1 MLTIHDLHFQNEIVP
16 LFDHVYNE
24 YARDVLLQWMT
35 DRPSSVSEIYSR
47 QAILKALIR
56 HEHLFRPFAYTRTE
70 FHESFSY
77 LKEVGARDRTSFL
90 FSRHRRSR
98 EIGQLSN
105 LFIFFDKIDNAWF
118 RALHAEEFP
127 DEFRVTVTR
136 IRQLF
141 DDLDVHH
148 NNEIVRTRS
157 LAATELPR
165 LTRLI
170 KEKVRNGEVDVFWND
185 FFFFEACLSFAKG
198 IVKHQFHFPTF
209 IEDGLSIKGFY
220 HPLIH
225 NPVVNDIEVT
235 EAVTLITG
243 PNMSGKSTLL
253 KAVGLCVTLAH
264 LGLAVPAK
272 KCELAWFDVISIAIN
287 LNDDILNGY
296 SHFMTEVMNLKSVL
310 LQARET
316 RRCFAVFDELF
327 RGTNPEDALA
337 ISQLTISGLT
347 QFKGS
352 CFFISTHLHQLKES
366 TLANQE
372 VRTHYI
378 ECQLVRNKPVFTYA
392 LREGWSDLRIGQVI
406 FEQEG
411 LNDLLGGTAGPSETP
426 GRYEGTETP
435 GRSDRT
441 EMAGLTDRAV
451 TPTRSNLS
459 RTSESGHFIVS
470 PADDFF
476 SVPRLII

>member
-1 MLTIHDLHFQNEIVP
+1 MLTVQDLHFQNEIVP

-35 DRPSSVSEIYSR
+35 DRPSSVGEIYSR
-47 QAILKALIR
+47 QSILKALIR
-56 HEHLFRPFAYTRTE
+56 QDHLFRPFAYTRTE
-70 FHESFSY
+70 FHETFSY
-77 LKEVGARDRTSFL
+77 LKEIAVRDRTSFL

-105 LFIFFDKIDNAWF
+105 LFIFFHKIDVAWF
-118 RALHAEEFP
+118 RGLKMEEFP
-127 DEFRVTVTR
+127 KEFQSVIVR
-136 IRQLF
+136 IRKLF
-141 DDLDVHH
+141 EDLDVYG

-157 LAATELPR
+157 LAGTELPR

-170 KEKVRNGEVDVFWND
+170 RGKVGSGEVDAFWND
-185 FFFFEACLSFAKG
+185 FFFFEACLSLAKG
-198 IVKHQFHFPTF
+198 IVKHQFQFPSF
-209 IEDGLSIKGFY
+209 IEEGLFIKGFY

-235 EAVTLITG
+235 STVTLITG

-253 KAVGLCVTLAH
+253 KSIGLCVTLAH
-264 LGLAVPAK
+264 LGLAVPAE
-272 KCELAWFDVISIAIN
+272 KCELPWFDVIAIAIN

-337 ISQLTISGLT
+337 ISRLTIAGLS
-347 QFKGS
+347 QINGS
-352 CFFISTHLHQLKES
+352 SFFISTHLHQLKES
-366 TLANQE
+366 ALANDN
-372 VRTHYI
+372 VRAHHI
-378 ECQLVRNKPVFTYA
+378 DCQLIRNKPVFTYL
-392 LREGWSDLRIGQVI
+392 LREGWSDLRIGQII

-411 LNDLLGGTAGPSETP
+411 LNNLLDGSSDTIDQANKSNTSIVASQLVFGGSPKA
-426 GRYEGTETP
+426 
-435 GRSDRT
+435 SDS
-441 EMAGLTDRAV
+441 AH
-451 TPTRSNLS
+451 P
-459 RTSESGHFIVS
+459 IVS
-470 PADDFF
+470 QTDNFF
-476 SVPRLII
+476 AVPRFII

>member
-1 MLTIHDLHFQNEIVP
+1 MLTVHDLHFQNEIVP

-35 DRPSSVSEIYSR
+35 DRPSSVAGIYAR

-56 HEHLFRPFAYTRTE
+56 HDHLFRPFAYTRIE
-70 FHESFSY
+70 FHETFSY
-77 LKEVGARDRTSFL
+77 LKEIGARDRSSFL
-90 FSRHRRSR
+90 LSRVRRSR
-98 EIGQLSN
+98 EIGQLTN
-105 LFIFFDKIDNAWF
+105 LFIFFHKIDDAWF
-118 RALHAEEFP
+118 RALQVEEFP
-127 DEFRVTVTR
+127 DEFRPTIMR

-141 DDLDVHH
+141 EDLDVHR

-157 LAATELPR
+157 LAITELPR

-170 KEKVRNGEVDVFWND
+170 KEKVRKGQVDAFWND
-185 FFFFEACLSFAKG
+185 FFFFEACLSLAKG
-198 IVKHQFHFPTF
+198 IVKHQFQFPVF
-209 IEDGLSIKGFY
+209 IHEGLSIKGFY

-225 NPVVNDIEVT
+225 NPVVNDIEVAET
-235 EAVTLITG
+235 VTLITG

-253 KAVGLCVTLAH
+253 KSIGLCVTLAH
-264 LGLAVPAK
+264 LGLAVPAE
-272 KCELAWFDVISIAIN
+272 KCELAWFDVIAIAIN

-316 RRCFAVFDELF
+316 HRCFAVFDELF

-337 ISQLTISGLT
+337 ISRLTISGLT
-347 QFKGS
+347 RFKGS
-352 CFFISTHLHQLKES
+352 SFFISTHLHQLKES
-366 TLANQE
+366 ALADND

-378 ECQLVRNKPVFTYA
+378 DCQLIRNKPVFTYT

-411 LNDLLGGTAGPSETP
+411 LNDLLAGVENPADTTHSAD
-426 GRYEGTETP
+426 
-435 GRSDRT
+435 S
-441 EMAGLTDRAV
+441 
-451 TPTRSNLS
+451 TRLVDFPDSA
-459 RTSESGHFIVS
+459 HFIVS
-470 PADDFF
+470 QSDNFF
-476 SVPRLII
+476 SVPRLIM